1 MSGLALSCYE
11 STLCCFFNTTS
22 LVSRKFWC
30 LSVNLVQNDLKV
42 FVAVRG
48 KETKRERERE
58 SWTALTKVYLFGVS
72 LQPPVSHLSFPQ
84 SFSCKVF
91 FPQLFANNCR
101 NKPNQQTCDCVEH
114 LWLVT
119 IATRL

>member
-11 STLCCFFNTTS
+11 STLCCYFNTTS
-22 LVSRKFWC
+22 LVSHKFWC

-48 KETKRERERE
+48 KETKRERE
-58 SWTALTKVYLFGVS
+58 SWTALTKLYLFGLS

-84 SFSCKVF
+84 SFSCKG
-91 FPQLFANNCR
+91 FPHYLQITAET
-101 NKPNQQTCDCVEH
+101 NQGTCECVEV
-114 LWLVT
+114 LSNCG
-119 IATRL
+119 

>member
-48 KETKRERERE
+48 KETKREREKVGRL
-58 SWTALTKVYLFGVS
+58 SQRFICLAWVYSLPFLISAFRSLSLVKFFFLNYLQITAETN
-72 LQPPVSHLSFPQ
+72 QT
-84 SFSCKVF
+84 
-91 FPQLFANNCR
+91 
-101 NKPNQQTCDCVEH
+101 NKHVIVWSICG
-114 LWLVT
+114 
-119 IATRL
+119 